1 MRKNEKK
8 DKASFPRL
16 KTMIISV
23 VISIVAWI
31 GIVNTVNP
39 DVTETFY
46 DIKIQVNGTAA
57 LREKGLVM
65 IDASKLPECSVK
77 VRGKRKDIIDA
88 MNKIYA
94 VINVS
99 DINRQGKSTVEVKIN
114 SPSSINLEKQKF
126 SAVDVMV
133 EPCYEK
139 EIPVT
144 IKQSNVIKEKVIK
157 SETETQRLLISGSK
171 SDLAKVYGCSVL
183 ADLTGVDTNG
193 STMYPFVYVD
203 EDGAEITK
211 PDTIYCSNINIL
223 VENTVYDKAI
233 ARPQIE
239 IDEEVEESYRIKYDD
254 EQIKGKN
261 IEIGVS
267 GYNNTKSIVYRLNID
282 NVKSGQNELTFIA
295 DEISDV
301 YIPQREIKLTVSAE
315 PLVTEKVLVDIT
327 SKNLLSGMVLK
338 SMPASRSMVLK
349 GTKSELESVK
359 GSVDLAGLGVG
370 TYDLPI
376 ELDNGAE
383 SAGGETVTV
392 IIEEKVLEQ

>member
-1 MRKNEKK
+1 MKK
-8 DKASFPRL
+8 SHKKSFPRL

-31 GIVNTVNP
+31 GVVNTVNP

-126 SAVDVMV
+126 SVVDVMV

-139 EIPVT
+139 QIPVK
-144 IKQSNVIKEKVIK
+144 IKQSNVIKDKVIK
-157 SETETQRLLISGSK
+157 SETKTQYVSVSGSK
-171 SDLAKVYGCSVL
+171 SDLLKVYGCNVL
-183 ADLTGVDTNG
+183 ADLSTVDTDG

-203 EDGAEITK
+203 EDGTEITK

-223 VENTVYDKAI
+223 VENTVYDKSLAS
-233 ARPQIE
+233 PHIE
-239 IDEEVEESYRIKYDD
+239 IDQEVYENYRIEYDD
-254 EQIKGKN
+254 EQIRGKN

-267 GYNNTKSIVYRLNID
+267 GYNHPKNVVYRLNID

-315 PLVTEKVLVDIT
+315 PLITEKVLVNIT
-327 SKNLLSGMVLK
+327 HKNLSSGMVLK
-338 SMPASRSMVLK
+338 SIDDSRIIVLK
-349 GTKSELESVK
+349 GTRSELGSVK
-359 GSVDLAGLGVG
+359 GSVDLTGLGAG
-370 TYDLPI
+370 TYNLPL
-376 ELDNGAE
+376 EFDNGAK
-383 SAGGETVTV
+383 AVNNETVTV
-392 IIEEKVLEQ
+392 TIGEKVLEQ